1 MKARRSE
8 GGKQQTQ
15 LSTAFCRSFC
25 RCHQWLSQ
33 QRVRLVA
40 APLADSRA
48 AFQVSIKKEGRSLG
62 PGHCPVKRAKH
73 LTLI

>member
-8 GGKQQTQ
+8 GESNKHSFQ
-15 LSTAFCRSFC
+15 LPFVGLSAKMSPVVIPAEGSF
-25 RCHQWLSQ
+25 
-33 QRVRLVA
+33 VA
-40 APLADSRA
+40 VPLADSLA